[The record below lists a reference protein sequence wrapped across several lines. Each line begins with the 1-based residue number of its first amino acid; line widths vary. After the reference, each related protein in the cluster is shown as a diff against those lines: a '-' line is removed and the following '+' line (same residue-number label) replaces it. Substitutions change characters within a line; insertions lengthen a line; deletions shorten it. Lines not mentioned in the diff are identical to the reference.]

1 MGLGMNIKHQFIC
14 ILVVALSLFG
24 LVGCMTQT
32 TPTQPVTSVPATVA
46 TTPEPV
52 MPTATEIIAS
62 VNTEEP
68 TPTVEVADPQ
78 ADIRYQMDVS
88 LDYTGHTLTITQTID
103 YTNNTETS
111 LSEIPLIVPP
121 IRTADGFSLLNFQMG
136 TGYEASTYDI
146 QDEILWLALAPELG
160 AGQRL
165 SLNLFYKLEIP
176 ENQTAFGYSDRQ
188 MLLSDWY
195 AFIPP
200 YLPGEGWLI
209 NQPGYVGEYLAY
221 PLADF
226 TVNLRLSPPMESLVV
241 AASAPLQ
248 ALDGNCWRYTAQQV
262 RNFSLAIS
270 PEYQFFSAGT
280 EQVTINAYLFPEHAV
295 LGQRAASIALE
306 AWVLYSDLYGDNPR
320 RHMSI
325 IEADLTDGL
334 ECDGL
339 FYLSESYF
347 ASADE
352 TPQNY
357 FHLLVAHET
366 AHQWFY
372 GLVPND
378 QAFEPWLD
386 ESLAAY
392 SELLYLERYY
402 PDLVDWW
409 WGFRV
414 RAFGPTGAVNNT
426 IYDFLTSRPYIN
438 AVYLRGVT
446 FQQALRDAVGDEA
459 YFAALK
465 IYADS
470 SQGDTFRDAAS
481 FFDAFHQVTDIDFA
495 QLTATYFK

>member
-1 MGLGMNIKHQFIC
+1 MKFKCHHRFMLMIVC
-14 ILVVALSLFG
+14 YLLVLTACTGQDVPNPTATIIPS
-24 LVGCMTQT
+24 
-32 TPTQPVTSVPATVA
+32 TPTSA
-46 TTPEPV
+46 PEPIA
-52 MPTATEIIAS
+52 PTATETSLPAA
-62 VNTEEP
+62 TQEP
-68 TPTVEVADPQ
+68 TPTIEAEEAQ
-78 ADIRYQMDVS
+78 SGIAYQLDVS
-88 LDYTGHTLTITQTID
+88 LDYSGHSMTITQAIT
-103 YTNNTETS
+103 YTNS
-111 LSEIPLIVPP
+111 SEDNCSELPLIIPP
-121 IRTADGFSLLNFQMG
+121 IRTAENFSLLSLQME
-136 TGYEASTYDI
+136 TGYEASTYTI
-146 QDEILWLALAPELG
+146 QDEVLWLTLSPSLEI
-160 AGQRL
+160 GQVL
-165 SLNLFYKLEIP
+165 SLNLMYKIDIP
-176 ENQTAFGYSDRQ
+176 ESPAAFGFTDRQ

-241 AASAPLQ
+241 AASAPLL

-262 RNFSLAIS
+262 RNFSFAIS
-270 PEYQFFSAGT
+270 PEYVVSSAT
-280 EQVTINAYLFPEHAV
+280 SDLTTIYAYTFPEHAA
-295 LGQRAASIALE
+295 LGERAVKIALE
-306 AWVLYSDLYGDNPR
+306 AWTLYSELFGENYR
-320 RHMSI
+320 RFMSI

-334 ECDGL
+334 ECDGM

-372 GLVPND
+372 GMVPND
-378 QAFEPWLD
+378 QANEPWLD
-386 ESLAAY
+386 ESLCAY

-414 RAFGPTGAVNNT
+414 RAFGPTGAVDST
-426 IYDFLTSRPYIN
+426 IYDFLISRPYIN

-446 FQQALRDAVGDEA
+446 FQQALREEVGDET
-459 YFAALK
+459 YFAALRS
-465 IYADS
+465 YADS
-470 SQGDTFRDAAS
+470 PQGDNFRDASA
-481 FFDAFHQVTDIDFA
+481 FFDAFQNHSDVD
-495 QLTATYFK
+495 LTRIMGIYFK

>member
-1 MGLGMNIKHQFIC
+1 MKIKDQIIFV
-14 ILVVALSLFG
+14 LAVVVCLISLT
-24 LVGCMTQT
+24 GCVNQT
-32 TPTQPVTSVPATVA
+32 PPTPTATSVPATAA
-46 TTPEPV
+46 TTTEPV
-52 MPTATEIIAS
+52 MPAATELIAS

-68 TPTVEVADPQ
+68 TPPVEVADTQ
-78 ADIRYQMDVS
+78 ADIRYQLDVS
-88 LDYTGHTLTITQTID
+88 LDYAGHTMTITQTID
-103 YTNNTETS
+103 YTNSTETS
-111 LSEIPLIVPP
+111 LSEVPLILPP

-136 TGYEASTYDI
+136 TGYEASTYDF
-146 QDEILWLALAPELG
+146 QNEILWLTVSPALE

-165 SLNLFYKLEIP
+165 SLNLLYKLEIP
-176 ENQTAFGYSDRQ
+176 ESQTAFGYTDRQ

-226 TVNLRLSPPMESLVV
+226 TVNVRLSPPMDSLVV

-248 ALDGNCWRYTAQQV
+248 SLDGNCWRYSAQQV

-270 PEYQFFSAGT
+270 PEYQVFSAGT
-280 EQVTINAYLFPEHAV
+280 DQVTIYAYLFPEHAA
-295 LGQRAASIALE
+295 LGARAASIALE
-306 AWVLYSDLYGDNPR
+306 AWVLYSELYGDNPR
-320 RHMSI
+320 QFMSI

-414 RAFGPTGAVNNT
+414 RAFGPTGAVNSI

-459 YFAALK
+459 YFTALK
-465 IYADS
+465 RYADS
-470 SQGDTFRDAAS
+470 SQGDTFRDADS
-481 FFDAFHQVTDIDFA
+481 FFDAFHQVTDIDFT
-495 QLTATYFK
+495 QLTAIYFK

>member
-1 MGLGMNIKHQFIC
+1 MNIKHYYVFM
-14 ILVVALSLFG
+14 LVVGLCLTSLT
-24 LVGCMTQT
+24 GCVSQN
-32 TPTQPVTSVPATVA
+32 TPTLTVTSVPATGS

-52 MPTATEIIAS
+52 IPTTTEITAS
-62 VNTEEP
+62 DNSDEP
-68 TPTVEVADPQ
+68 TPTVEVADSQ
-78 ADIRYQMDVS
+78 AEIIYQLDVS
-88 LDYTGHTLTITQTID
+88 LDYAGHTMTITQTIG
-103 YTNNTETS
+103 YTNTFPVS

-121 IRTADGFSLLNFQMG
+121 IRTADGFSLLNLQFG
-136 TGYEASTYDI
+136 TGYEASTYDF
-146 QDEILWLALAPELG
+146 QDEILWLTLSPALE
-160 AGQRL
+160 AGKGL
-165 SLNLFYKLEIP
+165 SLNLIYKIEIP
-176 ENQTAFGYSDRQ
+176 ENRTAFGYTDRQ

-209 NQPGYVGEYLAY
+209 NRPGYVGEYLAY

-226 TVNLRLSPPMESLVV
+226 TVNIRLSPPMESLVV

-248 ALDGNCWRYTAQQV
+248 ALDVNCWRYAAQQV

-270 PEYQFFSAGT
+270 PEYQVFSAGPDPS
-280 EQVTINAYLFPEHAV
+280 TIYAYLFPEHAA

-306 AWVLYSDLYGDNPR
+306 AWTLYSELYGDNPR
-320 RHMSI
+320 QFMSI
-325 IEADLTDGL
+325 IDADLTDGL

-339 FYLSESYF
+339 FYLSDSYF

-372 GLVPND
+372 GLIPND
-378 QAFEPWLD
+378 QANEPWLD
-386 ESLAAY
+386 ESLSAY
-392 SELLYLERYY
+392 SELLYLEHYY

-414 RAFGPTGAVNNT
+414 RAFGPTGAVNST
-426 IYDFLTSRPYIN
+426 IYDFVTSRPYIN
-438 AVYLRGVT
+438 AVYLCGVT

-459 YFAALK
+459 YFTGLK
-465 IYADS
+465 RYADS
-470 SQGDTFRDAAS
+470 SQGDYFRDRDS
-481 FFDAFHQVTDIDFA
+481 FFDAFKQITDVDFA
-495 QLTATYFK
+495 QLTAKYFK